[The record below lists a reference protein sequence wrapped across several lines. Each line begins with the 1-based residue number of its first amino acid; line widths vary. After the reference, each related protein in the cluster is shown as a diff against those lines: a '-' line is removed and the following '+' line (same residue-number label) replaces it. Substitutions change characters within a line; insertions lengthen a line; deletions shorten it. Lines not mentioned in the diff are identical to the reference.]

1 MKSEKTVKNGGKNM
15 ALIDVVKFNGLS
27 NRDWL
32 VYKHYAE
39 DLSTATQLIVNEGQA
54 AVFIKGGQI
63 CDIFGPGTYTLS
75 TANIPILNKL
85 VNLPFGGKTPFSAE
99 IYYVNTATK
108 LDIQWGTSDPIPLV
122 DPKYHVRLRVRAF
135 GQAGLKIA
143 DIQYF
148 IKEVIG
154 SMSPTEVVNYTK
166 VADYFKGVLVSK
178 VKSLIADVII
188 NEGISALEIS
198 AKLDTISERIEN
210 AVASE
215 FREFGINIVNLH
227 VKSINFP
234 DDDFE
239 RINKILEEKA
249 AFDIMGDSRYVTKR
263 SFDVYEGAANNQNG
277 VAGAFVAGGVGIGA
291 GMAMGGGMQS
301 VQAPSPQVPATVKC
315 SKCNAELSAD
325 AKFCHVCGSP
335 AVRKNVRNCPHC
347 SAEIADGSKF
357 CPNCGANV
365 EERVCECGNKLVAG
379 AKFCPNCGKKVE

>member
-1 MKSEKTVKNGGKNM
+1 MV
-15 ALIDVVKFNGLS
+15 FYGLS

-54 AVFIKGGQI
+54 AVFIKGGRI
-63 CDIFGPGTYTLS
+63 CDIFRPGTYTLS

-85 VNLPFGGKTPFSAE
+85 INLPFGGKTPFSAE

-108 LDIQWGTSDPIPLV
+108 LDLQWGTSDPIPLI

-143 DIQYF
+143 DIEYF
-148 IKEVIG
+148 IKEVVG
-154 SMSPTEVVNYTK
+154 SMSPSEVVNYTK

-198 AKLDTISERIEN
+198 AKLDTISERIES

-215 FREFGINIVNLH
+215 FIDFGINVVNLH
-227 VKSINFP
+227 VRSINFP

-263 SFDVYEGAANNQNG
+263 SFDVYEGTANNQNG
-277 VAGAFVAGGVGIGA
+277 VAGAFVAGGVGLGA
-291 GMAMGGGMQS
+291 GMAMGGGMQA
-301 VQAPSPQVPATVKC
+301 VQTPAPQAPSTIKC
-315 SKCNAELSAD
+315 NECNAELSAD
-325 AKFCHVCGSP
+325 AKFCHVCGTPVP
-335 AVRKNVRNCPHC
+335 ASKGAVKTCPHC

-357 CPNCGANV
+357 CPNCGKNV
-365 EERVCECGNKLVAG
+365 EERICECGNKLGAG